1 MTKLRWPVI
10 MAAVFFLLLLSNPT
24 IQAKSASSTSG
35 YDRGWQA
42 YDAGHYAKAFEIWQA
57 LAEQG
62 HELAQVNLGAMYDAG
77 QGTAENPAKA
87 FELFLAAAQKGN
99 PYAQNNVANM
109 YAQGRGIPCDRS
121 KAKFW
126 YLKAAEQDLAVAQYG
141 LGMLNAS
148 DISKNDPD
156 AHQTLPHEPESMAA
170 LRKRLQNSLLI
181 VVAR

>member
-1 MTKLRWPVI
+1 M
-10 MAAVFFLLLLSNPT
+10 
-24 IQAKSASSTSG
+24 
-35 YDRGWQA
+35 
-42 YDAGHYAKAFEIWQA
+42 
-57 LAEQG
+57 
-62 HELAQVNLGAMYDAG
+62 
-77 QGTAENPAKA
+77 
-87 FELFLAAAQKGN
+87 AAAQKGN

-109 YAQGRGIPCDRS
+109 YAQGRGIPCDHS

-148 DISKNDPD
+148 DIGKNDPD
-156 AHQTLPHEPESMAA
+156 ALQTLPHEPESIAA